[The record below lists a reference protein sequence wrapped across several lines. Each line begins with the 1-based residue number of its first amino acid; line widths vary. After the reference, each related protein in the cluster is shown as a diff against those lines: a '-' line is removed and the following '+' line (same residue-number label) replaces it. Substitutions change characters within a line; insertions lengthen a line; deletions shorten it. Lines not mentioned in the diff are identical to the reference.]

1 MTEAQGWLMLVLMG
15 LIGAFL
21 VYQHDTKGPSDSQKA
36 MIEQYRQSCA
46 VLNTNCAQYKRLKE
60 KFE

>member
-15 LIGAFL
+15 VIGAFL
-21 VYQHDTKGPSDSQKA
+21 VYQHDTKGPSDGQKA
-36 MIEQYRQSCA
+36 MMEHHRQTC
-46 VLNTNCAQYKRLKE
+46 VVFGTNCAQYKRLKE